1 MTTPPDHDELRIRGR
16 LREHIDG
23 TPAPAPTPTRTRD
36 WLDDLWDDTPPTPTP
51 AKPMAA
57 KPEPEPAGEPRWDW
71 RRLLHWPYARPC
83 CGATAALLPLFHGQ
97 SAALGWGDALHQAR
111 VQAGIGPA
119 WIIATV
125 AFGTAAV
132 IVHRRRGWISY
143 GLLTCAFVGT
153 VAMASPYDIVT
164 FITGAHR

>member
-1 MTTPPDHDELRIRGR
+1 MSTPPDHEELRIRGR

-23 TPAPAPTPTRTRD
+23 TPAPAPTRTRD
-36 WLDDLWDDTPPTPTP
+36 WLDDLWDDTPPTP
-51 AKPMAA
+51 AKPARV
-57 KPEPEPAGEPRWDW
+57 EPEPAGESRWDW

-111 VQAGIGPA
+111 VQAGVGPA
-119 WIIATV
+119 WIIAAV
-125 AFGTAAV
+125 AFGTSAV

-143 GLLTCAFVGT
+143 SLLTCAFVGT
-153 VAMASPYDIVT
+153 VAMASPLDLVRFT
-164 FITGAHR
+164 TGAF

>member
-23 TPAPAPTPTRTRD
+23 APAPAPARARD
-36 WLDDLWDDTPPTPTP
+36 WLDDLWDDAPPVPATP
-51 AKPMAA
+51 AAA
-57 KPEPEPAGEPRWDW
+57 KPEAPEPVGEQRWDW

-97 SAALGWGDALHQAR
+97 SAALGWGDVLHQAR
-111 VQAGIGPA
+111 VQAGVGPA
-119 WIIATV
+119 WIIAGVSLTV
-125 AFGTAAV
+125 GAV
-132 IVHRRRGWISY
+132 WVHRRHSWPAWCA
-143 GLLTCAFVGT
+143 LTCAFIGT
-153 VAMASPYDIVT
+153 VAMASPFDIVT